1 MFALYVR
8 GKLRPQ
14 HGVHYLT
21 FISRPSKDKEATKP
35 VFSSGGALQVNY
47 FILFYSV
54 CVCVCAAIS
63 RSSINTNN

>member
-54 CVCVCAAIS
+54 CVCVCCNI
-63 RSSINTNN
+63 